1 MTILQRNQYL
11 HSKLDK
17 YAGQSFYCPAL
28 SANVKVLKKSIDET
42 CFHAARSQTSM
53 NIALQLPYIIEN
65 AKIYLR
71 NRPTHNN
78 KQSKEFGFDSI
89 SILLCQIQ
97 NIGIAKLVVGKRKNN
112 NYYEY
117 SITEWNIFT
126 AC

>member
-1 MTILQRNQYL
+1 MNILQRNKYL

-17 YAGQSFYCPAL
+17 YAGQSFYCPDL
-28 SANVKVLKKSIDET
+28 SANIKVLKKSIDET
-42 CFHAARSQTSM
+42 CYHAARNITSM
-53 NIALQLPYIIEN
+53 KIAMQLPYIIEN
-65 AKIYLR
+65 AKVYLS
-71 NRPTHNN
+71 NITTHNN
-78 KQSKEFGFDSI
+78 KQNKEFNFESI

-97 NIGIAKLVVGKRKNN
+97 NIGIAKLVVGKRKNG